1 MHCVHGYMYVICIC
15 VGRMCVRARV
25 RVCVRVHMCV
35 CSCVCACV
43 RVRVRVCMYVYTFC
57 QVLEDLKAGL
67 PKTEAKVLFSQANR
81 RQGVGDTEPT
91 HLSWQEFNYA
101 MEQVATRLKLDVSQ
115 VDEWPRII
123 EKRVTKERRKSALE
137 STAVSEVDAERH
149 RRMTLP

>member
-1 MHCVHGYMYVICIC
+1 M
-15 VGRMCVRARV
+15 
-25 RVCVRVHMCV
+25 
-35 CSCVCACV
+35 
-43 RVRVRVCMYVYTFC
+43 YTFC